1 LSQVPPDPLFAT
13 AVFACPHENRDV
25 TLQPLLGSA
34 GLPHCIA
41 LPPGLGSGGTR
52 GRWVYRDDSGAG
64 NAFLCAILPYSMLK
78 PEHSP
83 RQALGRR
90 RKSRGKTVFFLQGT
104 ARTIRSWRPPAVRKG
119 GNLMIP
125 FDSTTFQLPCF
136 RAGLIYATFCAVY
149 I

>member
-25 TLQPLLGSA
+25 TQQPLLGSA

-64 NAFLCAILPYSMLK
+64 NAFLCAIL
-78 PEHSP
+78 SP
-83 RQALGRR
+83 IRCLNPNIHQDRLWTDEGKAEEKRVFSAGNCTDDPQLAPSCGAKK
-90 RKSRGKTVFFLQGT
+90 RKT
-104 ARTIRSWRPPAVRKG
+104 
-119 GNLMIP
+119 N
-125 FDSTTFQLPCF
+125 DSF
-136 RAGLIYATFCAVY
+136 
-149 I
+149 